1 MNFIYALDGWREM
14 DEKPSL
20 YELITHVD
28 VVEWLRLGV
37 LLKLDMKDLQAI
49 ERERVSIADRL
60 QQMYNL
66 WLMSQPG
73 ATRRQLLKALEVM
86 KARTLADNYKKWIAS
101 NAPNTR
107 SASASRTSSKQSKCI
122 PLVGG

>member
-1 MNFIYALDGWREM
+1 MDG
-14 DEKPSL
+14 KPSL
-20 YELITHVD
+20 DELITHVD

-49 ERERVSIADRL
+49 ERERASIADRL
-60 QQMYNL
+60 QLMYNL

>member
-1 MNFIYALDGWREM
+1 MERNGR
-14 DEKPSL
+14 KPSL
-20 YELITHVD
+20 DELITHVE

-49 ERERVSIADRL
+49 ERERASIADRL

-86 KARTLADNYKKWIAS
+86 KALTLADNYKKWIAS
-101 NAPNTR
+101 NAAKPPNTR
-107 SASASRTSSKQSKCI
+107 SASASKISSKQSKCI

>member
-1 MNFIYALDGWREM
+1 M
-14 DEKPSL
+14 DDKPTL
-20 YELITHVD
+20 KELLTHVD
-28 VVEWLRLGV
+28 VGVKWMTLGIH
-37 LLKLDMKDLQAI
+37 LELDMKDLQAI
-49 ERERVSIADRL
+49 ERASLNAVDMCI

-66 WLMSQPG
+66 WLTSQPE

-101 NAPNTR
+101 NAVKPPNTR
-107 SASASRTSSKQSKCI
+107 SASASKISSKQSKCI